1 MTKKYIFTFNENE
14 HFFPSLHCDHHSPF
28 WWFILM
34 IELAD
39 IFMLYLEGPNCKQNG
54 IICNIWRVWAM

>member
-1 MTKKYIFTFNENE
+1 
-14 HFFPSLHCDHHSPF
+14 
-28 WWFILM
+28 M

-39 IFMLYLEGPNCKQNG
+39 IFMFYLEGPNCKQNG